1 MHLGEKI
8 RLARLLKGY
17 SQEYLA
23 TLFGHSQNWMHNL
36 ETGKTEVTAEI
47 LEKAADLLDV
57 SLEDLLQLGSSSTFL
72 RCVNSGNHNTYHI
85 QNDLE
90 EIKVLLK
97 SIADSLKNK

>member
-8 RLARLLKGY
+8 RLARVLKGY

-36 ETGKTEVTAEI
+36 ETGKTEVTTEI

-57 SLEDLLQLGSSSTFL
+57 SIEDLVQLGSSSTFL
-72 RCVNSGNHNTYHI
+72 KCVNSGNNNIYHI
-85 QNDLE
+85 QND
-90 EIKVLLK
+90 
-97 SIADSLKNK
+97 